1 MSEVTGTPTLRY
13 MDDDEE
19 GLATSVYEAIQRHT
33 NFSTRSRQSKEFKVG
48 ISDLGFCSERTRRM
62 LNQQVPDDRD
72 MLPAWIGT
80 ALGDHAEQAVLE
92 MWPHAI
98 RQAEV
103 TVRLVGERGA
113 YNVSGHPDLI
123 VDDKLIDVKTTR
135 GLSIAR
141 RKGPS
146 QQQQFQ
152 RHCYAVGA
160 WNGGFFGDLPLEQV
174 KVANVWIDRAGDD
187 RELYVH
193 MEAFDPKVVEAAGWW
208 LDDVIYAYVHGEEAR
223 KEPPRELCEKAC
235 GFYATCRALD
245 TDVEGLLTDD
255 TVLAAV
261 DMYREGVDMLREGS
275 RLKDQAKAHLT
286 DVRGS
291 TGEYTVRW
299 VHINGGRVEYDRE
312 GYDRLDVRRIK

>member
-1 MSEVTGTPTLRY
+1 MNEAMTGSLRI
-13 MDDDEE
+13 MDEQEE
-19 GLATSVYEAIQRHT
+19 NLAASIYEAIQRQT
-33 NFSTRSRQSKEFKVG
+33 NWSARAIQSREFKVG

-62 LNQQVPDDRD
+62 LAQETPDDRD
-72 MLPAWIGT
+72 MLPAFIGT
-80 ALGDHAEQAVLE
+80 ALGDHVEQAVQA

-98 RQAEV
+98 RQATV
-103 TVRLVGERGA
+103 SVRLAGERGI
-113 YNVSGHPDLI
+113 YNVGGHPDMI
-123 VDDKLIDVKTTR
+123 VDNTVIDFKTSR

-152 RHCYAVGA
+152 RHCYAAGA
-160 WNGGFFGDLPLEQV
+160 IEAGYVDSDV
-174 KVANVWIDRAGDD
+174 KVANVWIDRSADD
-187 RELYVH
+187 RDLYVH
-193 MEAFDPKVVEAAGWW
+193 MEPYDPGVVEQAGWW
-208 LDDVIYAYVHGEEAR
+208 LDDVIYAYIHHEEAR

-261 DMYREGVDMLREGS
+261 DMYRDGVEMLKQGN
-275 RLKDQAKAHLT
+275 RLKEQAKAHLS

-299 VHINGGRVEYDRE
+299 THINGTHVEYDRE
-312 GYDRLDVRRIK
+312 AYDRLDVRRIK

>member
-1 MSEVTGTPTLRY
+1 MSDLLGAPLRY

-19 GLATSVYEAIQRHT
+19 NLAASIYEAIQRAT
-33 NFSTRSRQSKEFKVG
+33 NYSTRSMQSKEFKVG
-48 ISDLGFCSERTRRM
+48 VSDLGFCSERTRRM
-62 LNQQVPDDRD
+62 LDQQVPDERD
-72 MLPAWIGT
+72 MLPAFIGT
-80 ALGDHAEQAVLE
+80 AIGDHAEQAILE

-103 TVRLVGERGA
+103 TVRLAGERGS

-123 VDDKLIDVKTTR
+123 VDNTLIDVKTSR

-152 RHCYAVGA
+152 RHCYAAGA
-160 WNGGFFGDLPLEQV
+160 LAAGLFNSEDPDDI
-174 KVANVWIDRAGDD
+174 KVANVWLDRAADD
-187 RELYVH
+187 RDLYVQ
-193 MEAFDPKVVEAAGWW
+193 MEPFDPRVVESAGWW
-208 LDDVIYAYVHGEEAR
+208 LDDVIYAYVNGEEAR

-261 DMYREGVDMLREGS
+261 DMYRDGVDMLREGN

-291 TGEYTVRW
+291 TGEYAVRW
-299 VHINGGRVEYDRE
+299 THINGTHVEYDRD